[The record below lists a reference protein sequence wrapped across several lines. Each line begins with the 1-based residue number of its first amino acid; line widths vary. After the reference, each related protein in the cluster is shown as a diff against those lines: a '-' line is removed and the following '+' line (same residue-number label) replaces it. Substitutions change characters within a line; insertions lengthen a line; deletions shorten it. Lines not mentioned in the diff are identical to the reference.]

1 MKSGD
6 KVFVTSSMYEGY
18 ATIMEIITG
27 NILPIQVEMDE
38 PDSDGHRIKRFAY
51 GEVKKA

>member
-6 KVFVTSSMYEGY
+6 KVYVNSFMYEGK

-27 NILPIQVEMDE
+27 NIFPIQVELDE
-38 PDSDGHRIKRFAY
+38 PDSDGHRIKRFTYA
-51 GEVKKA
+51 EVSKL